1 MAKKKR
7 VLFKSKERRDL
18 QSISAFMHQLADKLA
33 EGEVLLRQGADEV
46 AVAVPDNLQLSLKV
60 KEKVK
65 KSKTK
70 HTFKITLKWVDDE
83 TSGGVVTLGN

>member
-1 MAKKKR
+1 MAKKKH

-18 QSISAFMHQLADKLA
+18 QSISAFLHQLADKLA

-65 KSKTK
+65 KRKTK
-70 HTFKITLKWVDDE
+70 HTFKITLKWSDDE
-83 TSGGVVTLGN
+83 ESGGVVTLG

>member
-1 MAKKKR
+1 MGKKKR

-18 QSISAFMHQLADKLA
+18 QSISAFLHQLADKLA

-46 AVAVPDNLQLSLKV
+46 AIAVPDNLRLSLKV

-65 KSKTK
+65 KRKTK
-70 HTFKITLKWVDDE
+70 HTFKITLKWSDDE
-83 TSGGVVTLGN
+83 TSDGVVTLG